1 MELNPLSVTQPTRRS
16 VAKGA
21 AWSLPVA
28 AIAAA
33 APLAAASPITN
44 DGFVQLE
51 VFDIDPTTIHSGA
64 TISLHMNLDYDLYS
78 GGANGPAAAA
88 GTKIVIPTP
97 AAFFGTSATVSHVNG
112 TGSSI
117 SGVNVVVSGG
127 VTTVTVNYPIQRI
140 GNYDVDLT
148 FVAPTISATTNGYVT
163 NVSSLTNPNTPTQ
176 ILDGTDSNNFRP

>member
-1 MELNPLSVTQPTRRS
+1 MPVSYPSRRA

-21 AWSLPVA
+21 AWSLPAV

-33 APLAAASPITN
+33 APRAVASPITN

-51 VFDIDPTTIHSGA
+51 VFDIDPTTIHSGD
-64 TISLHMNLDYDLYS
+64 TISLHMNLDYDLYT

-88 GTKIVIPTP
+88 GTTIVIPTP
-97 AAFFGTSATVSHVNG
+97 AALFGTTARVTHVNG

-117 SGVNVVVSGG
+117 GGVSVVVAGG
-127 VTTVTVNYPIQRI
+127 VTTVTINYPIQRI
-140 GNYDVDLT
+140 SNYDVDLT
-148 FVAPTISATTNGYVT
+148 FTAPTITSTTNGHVT
-163 NVSSLTNPNTPTQ
+163 TVTALTNPNTPTQ